1 MAEALLKRLVSARPD
16 ATQWHIES
24 AGTWAMNGHPPA
36 ELSQYVMQ
44 SMGMDISTHKSQLVT
59 QELIQR
65 FDLILTMESNHKE
78 GLIAGFRNNT
88 NRIYMLSEIV
98 GLVMD
103 IPDPIGGQLSDYEET
118 AKMLE
123 HILTDGLEWI
133 CQKAA
138 ANQ

>member
-1 MAEALLKRLVSARPD
+1 
-16 ATQWHIES
+16 
-24 AGTWAMNGHPPA
+24 
-36 ELSQYVMQ
+36 
-44 SMGMDISTHKSQLVT
+44 
-59 QELIQR
+59 
-65 FDLILTMESNHKE
+65 MESNHKE

-88 NRIYMLSEIV
+88 NRIYMLSEIL